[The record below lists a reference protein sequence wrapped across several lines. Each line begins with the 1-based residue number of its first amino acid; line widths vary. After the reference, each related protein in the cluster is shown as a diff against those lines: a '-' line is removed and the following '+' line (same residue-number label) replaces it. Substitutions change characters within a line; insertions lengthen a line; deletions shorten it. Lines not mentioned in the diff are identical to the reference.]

1 MKLWGTIAVATSHRR
16 RASDCK
22 TVCFCTLH
30 ASNFL
35 ASLHFAGGGRNTPNE
50 IGSTSHE
57 GRSSSAS
64 LFFFYCVRFAYPSTL
79 TGLLG
84 SWAGFYC
91 NQAIIFATTKI
102 PFIRR
107 PIDVSNHLQ
116 NYCMSSLLHRCVQA
130 SLESPQSPRVKN
142 AQSINYS
149 PKKSG

>member
-1 MKLWGTIAVATSHRR
+1 MLSPLAIDGGRV
-16 RASDCK
+16 
-22 TVCFCTLH
+22 TVKQYVSARFTHPTFSLHCTLPVGAVTRRTKLDPRATRVAPPPPYCFSFIAF
-30 ASNFL
+30 AS
-35 ASLHFAGGGRNTPNE
+35 PN
-50 IGSTSHE
+50 
-57 GRSSSAS
+57 
-64 LFFFYCVRFAYPSTL
+64 PSTL

-130 SLESPQSPRVKN
+130 SHESPQSPRVKN